1 MKKILWSFL
10 GAFLFLG
17 MPFWAGAQEEII
29 IPSEDMVIIAQVE
42 LYDAEIISQ
51 EENNFKL
58 AFRLV
63 NEGDIQPQIK
73 YMIQLTDKDDQRVIH
88 TRVYDEVI
96 TLGKGQSLDKEINYE
111 APVGLNGAYNIHINV
126 SNQKGL
132 GLALGGFGQVNLS
145 GEGMISFESCYLDI
159 AGQQFNLNEGVDI
172 DAKTEQP
179 VLKCDAFNE
188 SDKDISANAR
198 IEIRERSPFGVAVK
212 KENLDTQVF
221 KAGEKTSLTYNLF
234 LPEKPQAYDG
244 ELVLVSG
251 DKIVS
256 SSVPLHYVIRGDS
269 ATIQNIS
276 LDKDDYQMGEMMK
289 ISLMIAGDADDFP
302 GAREEVRERESEK
315 LSVDVSVSNDEG
327 KKCAADK
334 NFPIDQKKIINN
346 FDLKVEE
353 DCQNAEIAVKL
364 KNSAGKIL
372 DENTFSLRTV
382 KETSNPSEEK
392 ENNSSSLLNL
402 FLTFGII
409 LVLATIAV
417 VMMKN
422 KGNSAKIFI
431 FFILFG
437 MVTVFSG
444 VKEVSALTLGG
455 SVNNL
460 GMIEP
465 FVVTYSLSSNSVN
478 IGDVVTAKSQL
489 DWSGCNN
496 AYRQSDNSFRLD
508 SSAWTKIDSETI
520 NSPSGHLWETMEF
533 SEKSHKFT
541 ISSAGEHTVYFKINL
556 RRYYPSF
563 YDNSKSDDGDYVC
576 MRCDQDT
583 KFNAISAKKDS
594 CSCYDYLG
602 TWIGSAKLTAK
613 ASAINGACGTR
624 SNNYSAKTNTW
635 PATDT
640 WCKYAGTESGVPTT
654 FPAHGAY
661 SATWTCKGLN
671 GGDSVTNC
679 KTGHIAPSPSV
690 DLKVNN
696 SNGPVS
702 VNKDISSTMNMSW
715 IVTKGTTSASAKTIC
730 EKSGNSW
737 GTGQLIPDKSLN
749 GNENIGLPGAPYPKE
764 SVSYQLTCHNAGADV
779 TLNSQEVSDKVLVSV
794 ACNEDIKWT
803 CPEKVC
809 GDSITVDTYKVN
821 KNCTESK
828 DGTKLC
834 EYPNCPIGSDWKEV
848 RP

>member
-88 TRVYDEVI
+88 TLVYDEVI

-145 GEGMISFESCYLDI
+145 GEGMISLESCYIDI
-159 AGQQFNLNEGVDI
+159 VGQQFDLNEGVDI
-172 DAKTEQP
+172 DAETEQP
-179 VLKCDAFNE
+179 ILKCDAFNE
-188 SDKDISANAR
+188 SDKDISANAK

-276 LDKDDYQMGEMMK
+276 LDKDDYQIGEMMK

-315 LSVDVSVSNDEG
+315 LLVDVSVSNDEG
-327 KKCAADK
+327 KKCAVDK

-353 DCQNAEIAVKL
+353 DCQNAEIVVKL

-422 KGNSAKIFI
+422 KGNSAKILI
-431 FFILFG
+431 FFAIFSSGLLLTDYRNAEAA
-437 MVTVFSG
+437 TVAGTYDSVNSYSFVYSIDPST
-444 VKEVSALTLGG
+444 VNKGG
-455 SVNNL
+455 SIKAEAQFFWTGCLNASRN
-460 GMIEP
+460 I
-465 FVVTYSLSSNSVN
+465 TYSFS
-478 IGDVVTAKSQL
+478 L
-489 DWSGCNN
+489 DNKNWVGV
-496 AYRQSDNSFRLD
+496 QSDLD
-508 SSAWTKIDSETI
+508 MQTGHTYGSITFDKKTYTFPNVQA
-520 NSPSGHLWETMEF
+520 SG
-533 SEKSHKFT
+533 K
-541 ISSAGEHTVYFKINL
+541 VYFKADV
-556 RRYYPSF
+556 RRYYKED
-563 YDNSKSDDGDYVC
+563 YDNDVADDGDYVC
-576 MRCDQDT
+576 ERCDQNL
-583 KFNAISAKKDS
+583 KFESISSVKDS
-594 CSCYDYLG
+594 CPCYDYLF
-602 TWIGSAKLTAK
+602 TLKTSLDFTVKELPIQ
-613 ASAINGACGTR
+613 GACGTR
-624 SNNYSAKTNTW
+624 SNNYSAATNAW

-671 GGDSVTNC
+671 GGDNVTIC
-679 KTGHIAPSPSV
+679 KTGHIAASPSV
-690 DLKVNN
+690 DLRVNN

-715 IVTKGTTSASAKTIC
+715 DVTKGTTSTSVTTIC
-730 EKSGNSW
+730 KRSGSSW
-737 GTGQLIPDKSLN
+737 GNKEMTSGELSSKK
-749 GNENIGLPGAPYPKE
+749 ENSPLPIGTYPINNSPY
-764 SVSYQLTCHNAGADV
+764 SLTCYNAGADA
-779 TLNSQEVSDKVLVSV
+779 TLNSGEVSDKVLVSV
-794 ACNEDIKWT
+794 VCNEDTKWT